1 MDAVSALVGHP
12 GWLVWV
18 AVKAFLLYLTA
29 VLAMRLGGRR
39 TLAELS
45 AYDFVAA
52 VAVGAIVGR
61 LPSAPDGSYLSGV
74 ATLLAILAAHALITW
89 VRLRPGGRRLIEKGP
104 VVVVARGRV
113 LTGNLHRAGLTRAD
127 LLALL
132 REHGI
137 AEVDV
142 VHLAVLEGRGRLS
155 VLPRSGPGG

>member
-1 MDAVSALVGHP
+1 MDAVIALIGQP
-12 GWLVWV
+12 DWLVWV

-61 LPSAPDGSYLSGV
+61 LPSAPDASYLSGAV
-74 ATLLAILAAHALITW
+74 TLVAILAAHALITW
-89 VRLRPGGRRLIEKGP
+89 VRLRPAGRRLVEKGP
-104 VVVVARGRV
+104 VVVVAQGRV

-127 LLALL
+127 LDGLL
-132 REHGI
+132 REHGLG
-137 AEVDV
+137 EVDA
-142 VHLAVLEGRGRLS
+142 VHIAVLEGRGRLS
-155 VLPRSGPGG
+155 VLPGDTGRG

>member
-1 MDAVSALVGHP
+1 MTAVDALVGHP
-12 GWLVWV
+12 GWLLWV
-18 AVKAFLLYLTA
+18 AVKAFLLYVTA

-45 AYDFVAA
+45 GYDFVAA

-61 LPSAPDGSYLSGV
+61 LPSAPDASYLSGAV
-74 ATLLAILAAHALITW
+74 TLAAILAAHALITW

-127 LLALL
+127 LDALV
-132 REHGI
+132 REHGMDGTD
-137 AEVDV
+137 A

-155 VLPRSGPGG
+155 VLPRDGSHG